1 MNFLGWVVL
10 MVVVELTVFSYA
22 RTTHAKFQICKDDD
36 ALGVI
41 NSTIHA
47 IHKGENAEDRSI
59 LKEKGKKCLKKFALN
74 RQPPIFPSNLNTV
87 AVCQRLQ
94 QNQDAEYAIYYDK
107 QRRMPLYSMYRL
119 LPWAVNLIGSF
130 RRPTGSNIWF
140 QNSDIPNYLQ
150 GSNALYGMQPTPRRI
165 LRGHLAAFETL
176 SYSEASGLASFSYLN
191 AVPQYRTFNCGQWRV
206 YEVRIR
212 QFATNECAALGGSL
226 YLITGTSE
234 AHLLGQGGPVQRQS
248 MDTLPSQP
256 GTQPY
261 LSIPNSMWTVGCCV
275 SPAGV
280 VLGAF
285 AVIGNN
291 VPQADQVFM
300 SNPSVTQVQE
310 FIRTGANDP
319 TIQLFPGN
327 LNCYATTNQFYF

>member
-47 IHKGENAEDRSI
+47 IQKGENADDRSI
-59 LKEKGKKCLKKFALN
+59 KKQGIECLQKFALN
-74 RQPPIFPSNLNTV
+74 GQPPIFPSNLNTV

-94 QNQDAEYAIYYDK
+94 QNQDAEYATYYDI
-107 QRRMPLYSMYRL
+107 QRRMPLYSLYQ
-119 LPWAVNLIGSF
+119 LPPLAVNLIGSF
-130 RRPTGSNIWF
+130 PRPPGSNTWF
-140 QNSDIPNYLQ
+140 QNSDIPNHLQ
-150 GSNALYGMQPTPRRI
+150 GSNALYEMQPTPRRI
-165 LRGHLAAFETL
+165 ERGHLAPFQTL

-191 AVPQYRTFNCGQWRV
+191 AVPQYGTFNRRQWLA
-206 YEVRIR
+206 YERRIR
-212 QFATNECAALGGSL
+212 QFARNECAERGGSL
-226 YLITGTSE
+226 YLITGTSP

-275 SPAGV
+275 SPGGV

-300 SNPSVTQVQE
+300 SNSSVTQVQE

-327 LNCYATTNQFYF
+327 LNCYAATNQFYF